1 MEDRGSTAVDT
12 LVMFT
17 TANVNA
23 VQIKWKTGGS
33 TAVDTLAMY
42 TTANVNAVHIDQMPE
57 SL

>member
-23 VQIKWKTGGS
+23 VQIKWKTGG
-33 TAVDTLAMY
+33 L
-42 TTANVNAVHIDQMPE
+42 Q
-57 SL
+57 L